1 MLSKQFVIHQG
12 LYHLRRGVHS
22 LMFPGVDYGTRACL
36 QDCSPQKKH
45 VKALHKYKKVIQEA
59 IQQGILGEDTT
70 LLQVTDVSPGDRP
83 NLYEVRC
90 ALPCL
95 VTGDALSQ
103 ARALEL
109 AVELECKVNGSSTDF
124 RKRLSS
130 HKIPK
135 FTFTIT
141 SETGDEEINRTSSS
155 TTTAIRGSTWSSPS
169 PPLVCC
175 IKPNNVYGLPRDE
188 LLQKIRSA
196 CKRNELDTDHSSEQS
211 ETDKSSSQNQ
221 QVSAMWARLWKERQD
236 WRAEARRERRHL
248 RQTANLHRLT
258 LGAVGRVDVND

>member
-196 CKRNELDTDHSSEQS
+196 CKRNELFNQRQRLGIPTRLAMGGYLSSGRGSEAELSDSKCCCAWQVCLEQH
-211 ETDKSSSQNQ
+211 Q
-221 QVSAMWARLWKERQD
+221 M
-236 WRAEARRERRHL
+236 
-248 RQTANLHRLT
+248 
-258 LGAVGRVDVND
+258 LGF

>member
-12 LYHLRRGVHS
+12 LRHLRREVQI
-22 LMFPGVDYGTRACL
+22 LVFPGVDYGTRACV

-59 IQQGILGEDTT
+59 IQQGTLGEDTT

-141 SETGDEEINRTSSS
+141 SETGDEEISRTPSSAS
-155 TTTAIRGSTWSSPS
+155 TDVRDSTWSSPS
-169 PPLVCC
+169 FPLVSC

-211 ETDKSSSQNQ
+211 GADKSSSQSQ
-221 QVSAMWARLWKERQD
+221 EVSAMWARLWKKRQD
-236 WRAEARRERRHL
+236 WRAEARRERRYF

-258 LGAVGRVDVND
+258 LGAFGPIERE

>member
-124 RKRLSS
+124 RTKKSIAHHHQQLPLLEVA
-130 HKIPK
+130 HGVAHLPPW
-135 FTFTIT
+135 FAVL
-141 SETGDEEINRTSSS
+141 NRTTSMVFREMSYC
-155 TTTAIRGSTWSSPS
+155 RRF
-169 PPLVCC
+169 
-175 IKPNNVYGLPRDE
+175 GL
-188 LLQKIRSA
+188 
-196 CKRNELDTDHSSEQS
+196 
-211 ETDKSSSQNQ
+211 
-221 QVSAMWARLWKERQD
+221 
-236 WRAEARRERRHL
+236 
-248 RQTANLHRLT
+248 
-258 LGAVGRVDVND
+258 RVNGMS